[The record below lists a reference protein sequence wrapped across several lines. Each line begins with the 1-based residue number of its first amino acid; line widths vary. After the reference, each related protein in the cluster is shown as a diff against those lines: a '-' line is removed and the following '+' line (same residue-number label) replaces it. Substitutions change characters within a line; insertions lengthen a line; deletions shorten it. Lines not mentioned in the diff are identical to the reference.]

1 MISQTV
7 RKLDAHRV
15 RWRVQKVVWGESS
28 CEEVGKEGVG
38 EEEEI
43 ELPRPGPGVIAEAGG
58 EEEAAE
64 EVADKL
70 QEE

>member
-7 RKLDAHRV
+7 RELDAHRV

-43 ELPRPGPGVIAEAGG
+43 ELTRPGPGVIAEAGG
-58 EEEAAE
+58 EEEEAEAAG
-64 EVADKL
+64 DKV